1 VRLRSV
7 SAFALATIVATAGFG
22 ADGRPI
28 DAQRSTL
35 TVRVYKS
42 GLFSA
47 FADNHVIRA
56 PIASG
61 SISLEG
67 PLAVE
72 ISVRSTS
79 LTVLDPDASAGTRA
93 EVQARMLG
101 PEVLDTAKYPDIT
114 FASTAVTAVGADGWT
129 VTGNLT
135 LHGQVRP
142 TTFTVTRQ
150 DGRFRGGVP
159 LKQTDFG
166 IRPIRIMGGTVN
178 VKDEVKIEFDIVPAG
193 PGAAEPSAPAK
204 RTAAA
209 PWPLS

>member
-1 VRLRSV
+1 MSFRSV
-7 SAFALATIVATAGFG
+7 SALALVTIAATAGFG
-22 ADGRPI
+22 ADERPI

-61 SISLEG
+61 SITLDG
-67 PLAVE
+67 ALAVQ
-72 ISVRSTS
+72 IGVQSAA
-79 LTVLDPDASAGTRA
+79 LTVLDPDASASTRA

-101 PEVLDTAKYPDIT
+101 PEVLDSGTYPDIR
-114 FASTAVTAVGADGWT
+114 FASTAVAAVNADRWS

-135 LHGQVRP
+135 LHGQTRSM
-142 TTFTVTRQ
+142 TFAVTRQ
-150 DGRFRGGVP
+150 DGRFRGSVP

-178 VKDEVKIEFDIVPAG
+178 VKDELKVEFDIVTQRLP
-193 PGAAEPSAPAK
+193 
-204 RTAAA
+204 
-209 PWPLS
+209 

>member
-1 VRLRSV
+1 MSFRSV
-7 SAFALATIVATAGFG
+7 SAFALVTIVATAGFG
-22 ADGRPI
+22 ADERPI

-61 SISLEG
+61 SLTLDG
-67 PLAVE
+67 ALAVQ
-72 ISVRSTS
+72 IGVQSAA
-79 LTVLDPDASAGTRA
+79 LTVLDPDASVSTRA

-101 PEVLDTAKYPDIT
+101 PEVLDSGTYPDIR
-114 FASTAVTAVGADGWT
+114 FASTAVAVVNADRWS

-135 LHGQVRP
+135 LHGQTRSM
-142 TTFTVTRQ
+142 TFAVTRQ
-150 DGRFRGGVP
+150 DGRFRGSVP
-159 LKQTDFG
+159 LKQTEFG

-178 VKDEVKIEFDIVPAG
+178 VKDELKVEFDIVTQRLP
-193 PGAAEPSAPAK
+193 
-204 RTAAA
+204 
-209 PWPLS
+209 

>member
-1 VRLRSV
+1 VSVRSV
-7 SAFALATIVATAGFG
+7 SAFALVTIAATAGFG
-22 ADGRPI
+22 AGERPI

-61 SISLEG
+61 SISPDG

-72 ISVRSTS
+72 ISVRSAG

-101 PEVLDTAKYPDIT
+101 PEVLDTARYPDIT
-114 FASTAVTAVGADGWT
+114 FASTAVTAAGADRWT

-135 LHGQVRP
+135 LHGQTRS
-142 TTFTVTRQ
+142 TTVTVTRQ
-150 DGRFRGGVP
+150 DGRFRGSVP

-178 VKDEVKIEFDIVPAG
+178 VKDELKVEFDIVTQKLP
-193 PGAAEPSAPAK
+193 
-204 RTAAA
+204 
-209 PWPLS
+209 